1 MLLWPC
7 SHAFDAQHGAAF
19 TNWLSCGT
27 KCLQVPVFEI
37 SSSDQQ
43 KYVSERKKL
52 PHFRETGPR
61 CEMSMDF
68 RDQGPVFPR

>member
-7 SHAFDAQHGAAF
+7 SHAFDAQHGDVF
-19 TNWLSCGT
+19 TNWLSVARNVCRFQF
-27 KCLQVPVFEI
+27 LRFL
-37 SSSDQQ
+37 SSDQQ
-43 KYVSERKKL
+43 KYVSARKKL
-52 PHFRETGPR
+52 PHFPETGAR

>member
-37 SSSDQQ
+37 SFERSA
-43 KYVSERKKL
+43 KIRFRKKKITAL
-52 PHFRETGPR
+52 SRNGP
-61 CEMSMDF
+61 
-68 RDQGPVFPR
+68 QV